1 MFIYSTWMCL
11 VKRSKSFGLL
21 NSKYIK
27 WKGILGYF
35 TLIIF
40 KFLVVNVVVLFD
52 SRFRLLRLTENLEKK
67 KSKDWS

>member
-1 MFIYSTWMCL
+1 MCL